1 MEFGYWIRLFYLI
14 SKGSKFRFKIGQL
27 NYICVIHGRGLCSLR
42 SCFQQKK
49 EGEEIKMSKES
60 EETKEKPEKTEE
72 KAAKAEEKVEEDK
85 EKAAKAEE
93 KVEDDKEK
101 AAKAE
106 EKVEDDKEKVA
117 KAEDRPEE
125 TKKKP
130 AKAEKKPPAAKEKPL
145 EKMTVKELREM
156 AKNIPGITGVH
167 GMKKDDLIVEIKKA
181 KGIKDEPIKKADA
194 SIAELKQKIKALKV
208 HRQEALEAKD
218 KKKATIFKRRIS
230 RLKKKTRRAA
240 A

>member
-1 MEFGYWIRLFYLI
+1 M
-14 SKGSKFRFKIGQL
+14 

-42 SCFQQKK
+42 LCFQQKK
-49 EGEEIKMSKES
+49 EGEEIKMSKAS
-60 EETKEKPEKTEE
+60 KETKEKPEKTEEKAVKAGEKVEEDKE

-85 EKAAKAEE
+85 EKAAE
-93 KVEDDKEK
+93 
-101 AAKAE
+101 
-106 EKVEDDKEKVA
+106 
-117 KAEDRPEE
+117 AEDKPAEPE
-125 TKKKP
+125 KKP
-130 AKAEKKPPAAKEKPL
+130 AKTEKKPPAAKEKPL

-181 KGIKDEPIKKADA
+181 KGIKDAPIKKADA
-194 SIAELKQKIKALKV
+194 SIADLKQKIKALKV
-208 HRQEALEAKD
+208 QRREALEAKD